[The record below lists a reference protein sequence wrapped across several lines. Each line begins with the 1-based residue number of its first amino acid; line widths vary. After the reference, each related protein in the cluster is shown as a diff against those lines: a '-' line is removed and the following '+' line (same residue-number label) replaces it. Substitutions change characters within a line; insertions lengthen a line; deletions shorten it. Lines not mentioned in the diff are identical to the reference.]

1 MTART
6 LPLVASTPAVS
17 LTDAL
22 QWLVEAD
29 RDVTAYRAE
38 YGWPDVDPRGAA
50 LDEALYHARRFAVS
64 ALAHHGIDADA
75 LGRAL

>member
-6 LPLVASTPAVS
+6 LPLVATTPAVS

-22 QWLVEAD
+22 QWLVKAD
-29 RDVTAYRAE
+29 RDVTAYRDTH
-38 YGWPDVDPRGAA
+38 GWPDVDPRGAS
-50 LDEALYHARRFAVS
+50 LDDTLYHARRFAVS
-64 ALAHHGIDADA
+64 ALAHHGINADA